1 MNAGITNNMIP
12 GTILKKK
19 AMGDVNGMVFLDKIF
34 FITDGIMLSQIREI
48 TGIDSS
54 TLQNWIKRGWVGKPI
69 NKRYSKDQLA
79 RILIINML
87 RRNTQLERID
97 FLLRYINGNPDNKED
112 DIIPESLLYDYI
124 TKIIDRIAES
134 SGENDAAP
142 EIVSLKSNIEHCTCD
157 YHEPF
162 TGASKRL
169 KKALEII
176 VLSYYSTLITTYT
189 EELFGKL

>member
-1 MNAGITNNMIP
+1 MNAGIKNDTIP

-48 TGIDSS
+48 AGIDSS
-54 TLQNWIKRGWVGKPI
+54 TLQNWIKRGWVSNPT
-69 NKRYSKDQLA
+69 NKRYTKDQLA

-87 RRNTQLERID
+87 RKNTQLERID
-97 FLLRYINGNPDNKED
+97 YLLRYINGNPDSRED
-112 DIIPESLLYDYI
+112 DIIPESLLYEYI
-124 TKIIDRIAES
+124 TCIIDKIAES
-134 SGENDAAP
+134 SGAETGI
-142 EIVSLKSNIEHCTCD
+142 EVVSMKKHIDSCIQD

-162 TGASKRL
+162 SGASKRL

-176 VLSYYSTLITTYT
+176 VLSYYSSLITTYT

>member
-1 MNAGITNNMIP
+1 MNAGITNNIIP
-12 GTILKKK
+12 GTILKKS
-19 AMGDVNGMVFLDKIF
+19 AMGNANGMEFLDKIF

-54 TLQNWIKRGWVGKPI
+54 TLQNWVKRGWVGKPN

-97 FLLRYINGNPDNKED
+97 FLLRYINGNADCRDD
-112 DIIPESLLYDYI
+112 DIIPESILYDYI
-124 TKIIDRIAES
+124 ICIIDKIAES
-134 SGENDAAP
+134 SGDIDASP
-142 EIVSLKSNIEHCTCD
+142 EIVSLRYNIDACTRD
-157 YHEPF
+157 YNEPIA
-162 TGASKRL
+162 GATKRL

-189 EELFGKL
+189 EELFEKL